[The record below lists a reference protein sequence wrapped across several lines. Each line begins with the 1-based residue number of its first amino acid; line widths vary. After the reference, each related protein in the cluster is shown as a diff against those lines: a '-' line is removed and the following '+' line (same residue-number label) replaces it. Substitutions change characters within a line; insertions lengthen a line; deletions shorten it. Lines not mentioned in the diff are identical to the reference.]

1 MAASNTVLAA
11 PPPTANIL
19 PHSQRSRLLKSSRK
33 IEAML
38 GTTPLVLPVVDHPP
52 QISPSHAT
60 PKLERSKSKASK
72 GPQPVP
78 QPVLLRS
85 RSVALP
91 SLMSPTS
98 THVKSSSMDTAGN
111 SSGPATPISALFSP
125 ITKET
130 NDNDAKEREMR
141 RKKLAKITRTLG
153 ENIPPELVFGTTHQ
167 QESKF
172 STPKSTGKGHRP
184 RAASTSSIIVIDT
197 SPDHEEGELTP
208 TATTSPEF
216 DSVPFPSSRSAPQS
230 AAQEIPA
237 DTPTASTFYQHNAKA
252 QSHHALPAS
261 STIHRSRSQRT
272 IAGYYPVY
280 HAGPFVSSSPAF
292 DTLSE
297 PSPHLSTH
305 SLSASA
311 DEYGG
316 SPLHRAASA
325 SDTVPSPRNA
335 KSLDVQRTSTF
346 NNFQDFDANQGQSP
360 PEYVWGTRRQ
370 KGVRGHA
377 SEGEED
383 PDECGRKKEKEWSG
397 EWNVKDMDDVVKK
410 LRQLKGR

>member
-38 GTTPLVLPVVDHPP
+38 GTTPLVVPVVDHPP

-60 PKLERSKSKASK
+60 PKLERSKSKAGK
-72 GPQPVP
+72 GSQPVP

-91 SLMSPTS
+91 SLMPTP

-130 NDNDAKEREMR
+130 NDDDAKEREMK

-153 ENIPPELVFGTTHQ
+153 ENIPPELVFGATYQ
-167 QESKF
+167 QESKS
-172 STPKSTGKGHRP
+172 STPKSSGKAHRP
-184 RAASTSSIIVIDT
+184 RAPSTSYNIVIDT
-197 SPDHEEGELTP
+197 SPDHEEGGLTP

-216 DSVPFPSSRSAPQS
+216 DSVPFPTSQSAPT
-230 AAQEIPA
+230 A
-237 DTPTASTFYQHNAKA
+237 DTPTASTFYQHRAKA
-252 QSHHALPAS
+252 QSHSTLPAS
-261 STIHRSRSQRT
+261 STVHRSRSQRT
-272 IAGYYPVY
+272 IAGYYPIY
-280 HAGPFVSSSPAF
+280 HAGPFVSASPAF

-305 SLSASA
+305 ILSASA
-311 DEYGG
+311 EEYDG

-325 SDTVPSPRNA
+325 SATVPSPRNA
-335 KSLDVQRTSTF
+335 KSLEVQRSSTF
-346 NNFQDFDANQGQSP
+346 NNFQDFDANQDNSP
-360 PEYVWGTRRQ
+360 VEYIWGTRRQ
-370 KGVRGHA
+370 KGVREHVEA
-377 SEGEED
+377 ED
-383 PDECGRKKEKEWSG
+383 PDERGRKKEREWSG